1 MCNWYAL
8 MAETALPVHCNKKIE
23 QHRFIGRSYKFDF
36 LAQTTFYFDILDQ
49 NVAIG
54 AGSLGFDSRI
64 GQIGHSIANGSPP
77 LRRFLEG

>member
-1 MCNWYAL
+1 

-23 QHRFIGRSYKFDF
+23 QHYFKAVAISLIFR
-36 LAQTTFYFDILDQ
+36 AQTTFYFDILDQ

-64 GQIGHSIANGSPP
+64 GQVGHGIANGSPP

>member
-1 MCNWYAL
+1 MSLIFRAL
-8 MAETALPVHCNKKIE
+8 
-23 QHRFIGRSYKFDF
+23 
-36 LAQTTFYFDILDQ
+36 TTFYFDILDQ

-64 GQIGHSIANGSPP
+64 DQIGHSIANGSPP